1 MRNGSSRM
9 KLGHCETR
17 RYSSGQHQVGFAVGA
32 LLGLEFD
39 GQVETAFED
48 AAHAVQVGLMRRRI
62 VVEREFDLHP
72 ERRRPSCR
80 VDHRCER
87 VAVVGPL
94 PGLRKARVGQFFAV
108 DLYRLGREDGREA
121 QFVAA
126 VVGRA
131 AKRTLAG
138 RNAYA
143 HRVALLLFA
152 DCCHRV
158 VRLVLLAHA
167 VVLVVAQLPVAAR
180 NEGQHQ
186 RIARLLEV
194 LYSRRIHRNDRACL
208 GVRGFSASV

>member
-1 MRNGSSRM
+1 MRNGLFEDEVGALRNAQV
-9 KLGHCETR
+9 LF
-17 RYSSGQHQVGFAVGA
+17 GQHQVGFAVGA

-62 VVEREFDLHP
+62 VVEREFDLHRSVAG
-72 ERRRPSCR
+72 RRAR

-167 VVLVVAQLPVAAR
+167 VVLVVAQLPSPP
-180 NEGQHQ
+180 E
-186 RIARLLEV
+186 
-194 LYSRRIHRNDRACL
+194 
-208 GVRGFSASV
+208 